1 MTQFTVARAAQ
12 LVATFDLSGIHRAGA
27 PGDFASGDW
36 LAAEA
41 HAAGAAVA
49 RMPVTVNRTVSRGSI
64 SNAAVSASTAC
75 RCSIRRRLRLPAL
88 RIIWPPMAR
97 ARKSAISS
105 CRRTRRRS
113 KACGSSSSGANPPPA
128 LVVATRVT

>member
-12 LVATFDLSGIHRAGA
+12 LVATFDLSGIHRVGA

-49 RMPVTVNRTVSRGSI
+49 RMPVTVNRTVVEEAYLECGGQRIDGLPMFDSPPTTPAGI
-64 SNAAVSASTAC
+64 ADHLAANAGGHEIGYLELPPNSASIKGM
-75 RCSIRRRLRLPAL
+75 RFELIRR
-88 RIIWPPMAR
+88 
-97 ARKSAISS
+97 KT
-105 CRRTRRRS
+105 RTRPRWWS
-113 KACGSSSSGANPPPA
+113 PPG
-128 LVVATRVT
+128 